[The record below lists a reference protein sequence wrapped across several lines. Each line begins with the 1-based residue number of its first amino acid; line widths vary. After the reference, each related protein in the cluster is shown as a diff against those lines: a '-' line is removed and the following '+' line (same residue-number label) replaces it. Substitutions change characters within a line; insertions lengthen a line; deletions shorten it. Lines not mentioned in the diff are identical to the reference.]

1 MTIDPTTARDLDD
14 ALHVRPLPNGHFEV
28 GVHIADVSH
37 FVRPNTAL
45 DKVAAERAT
54 TTYLVQRAYPMLPR
68 LLCEELCSLN
78 PAVERLAFSVTWE
91 MDAEGNE
98 VGERWFGKSVIRSCL
113 RLTYDEAQA
122 IIENKVDFNEAVN
135 QKKIDGDHHAHAIEK
150 DVRTL
155 FVAFLSIKK
164 KLIGQLTCETT
175 GNVQE
180 NAGAPSG

>member
-1 MTIDPTTARDLDD
+1 MLTIDPTTARDLDD
-14 ALHVRPLPNGHFEV
+14 ALHVRRLPNGHFEV

-37 FVRPNTAL
+37 FVQPNTAL
-45 DKVAAERAT
+45 DRIAAERAT

-91 MDAEGNE
+91 MDADGNE
-98 VGERWFGKSVIRSCL
+98 VGERWFGRSVIKSCL

-122 IIENKVDFNEAVN
+122 IIEEKTNFQEAVN
-135 QKKIDGDHHAHAIEK
+135 NKQIDGGHASHNIEE

-155 FVAFLSIKK
+155 FVVFFFPLKK
-164 KLIGQLTCETT
+164 KIIIIKIKRM
-175 GNVQE
+175 
-180 NAGAPSG
+180 